1 MNLNLLWVLALTVSL
16 RNVEVRAEC
25 SQALMEAVACQERA
39 MATHKSEAVEP
50 TVELGREWLDIEA
63 KRNCRLITSLNTCG
77 EDLAACPAMLRVW
90 ASMKLDAINKLTF
103 WTNKEFDTMKKFQ
116 GTNVD
121 WDTICPDAKAPN
133 SKEEKLKPEAKE
145 EELEP
150 DSEEDD
156 KIAGNKSSQI
166 NQISLLGCAL

>member
-1 MNLNLLWVLALTVSL
+1 MNSSLLRVLVLAVTL

-50 TVELGREWLDIEA
+50 TDELGREWLDIEA

-77 EDLAACPAMLRVW
+77 DDLVACPTMLRVW
-90 ASMKLDAINKLTF
+90 TNMK
-103 WTNKEFDTMKKFQ
+103 FDTMKKFQ

-121 WDTICPDAKAPN
+121 WDTICPDAKAPKA
-133 SKEEKLKPEAKE
+133 KEAKLKPE
-145 EELEP
+145 
-150 DSEEDD
+150 SEEDD
-156 KIAGNKSSQI
+156 KIAGNNGCSQI
-166 NQISLLGCAL
+166 NPTSLFGCALMAGAL